1 MRHNPTPQRAQKPR
15 LPLDQRGGQ
24 AHRITEKV
32 FGFSLWLCGILWFC
46 GVAVSADGLRDPFT
60 FSPHEGA
67 MNMSEM
73 VLIGVLWDEAHPLAI
88 VGDENVGIG
97 DRVMNWQ
104 IVEIQPDRIIVQR
117 GDRRETVALGNSL
130 PSN

>member
-1 MRHNPTPQRAQKPR
+1 MRKTMCHVSCVMCHVA
-15 LPLDQRGGQ
+15 LVACCL
-24 AHRITEKV
+24 
-32 FGFSLWLCGILWFC
+32 SL
-46 GVAVSADGLRDPFT
+46 VAVVHAETLRDPFT

-117 GDRRETVALGNSL
+117 EGRRETVALGNSL